1 MRAVVTMADDRL
13 ERARCDLADARAEL
27 EQARAERDDWQRL
40 ATEAVRVLVQHP
52 EMFAELRHVMDDLD
66 LMAGSG
72 PPPAV

>member
-1 MRAVVTMADDRL
+1 MSVVMSAEQDL
-13 ERARCDLADARAEL
+13 ERVTR
-27 EQARAERDDWQRL
+27 ERDDWQRL
-40 ATEAVRVLVQHP
+40 ATEAVRILVQHP